1 MLAPVHRIRAS
12 STKSI
17 RKLRANSRSLSA
29 VVGTGVPAASAPG
42 SGTGAT
48 SVPQILDGMER
59 RGERRSGPAFDNL
72 VLEGMCSFYRRS
84 VHVCRQSAG
93 HVRHDFATT
102 TGNPVRS
109 PLVEKEPGGP
119 PGTAGDT
126 RSERRGT
133 LSVPNW
139 LKIF

>member
-17 RKLRANSRSLSA
+17 RKLRANSRSLYA

-72 VLEGMCSFYRRS
+72 ALVGMCSFYRRS
-84 VHVCRQSAG
+84 VDFCRQSAV
-93 HVRHDFATT
+93 HVRRDDRES
-102 TGNPVRS
+102 GRS
-109 PLVEKEPGGP
+109 PLVEKAPGSP
-119 PGTAGDT
+119 PGTAGGRPQRAT
-126 RSERRGT
+126 RDLEST
-133 LSVPNW
+133 
-139 LKIF
+139 

>member
-42 SGTGAT
+42 SGTDAT

-72 VLEGMCSFYRRS
+72 VLEGMCSFYRIS
-84 VHVCRQSAG
+84 VHVCRQSAS
-93 HVRHDFATT
+93 HVRHV
-102 TGNPVRS
+102 GGEIRS
-109 PLVEKEPGGP
+109 ARRWSRKSQGALQEPLGTPAASDEEP
-119 PGTAGDT
+119 
-126 RSERRGT
+126 
-133 LSVPNW
+133 
-139 LKIF
+139 